1 MVAYY
6 ISLYGSCVKQ
16 SIIQNVSL
24 SNFKASFLKKIKIQ
38 SILVASTKA
47 AKLLRLNL
55 S

>member
-6 ISLYGSCVKQ
+6 VPLYGSCVKQ
-16 SIIQNVSL
+16 SNIQNVSL
-24 SNFKASFLKKIKIQ
+24 NNFKASFLKKIKNE
-38 SILVASTKA
+38 SILVASFKA